1 MIDISSINNKLF
13 DIIQFDQLTYHEPF
27 YIVSYKK
34 DVSFISPI
42 INIKN
47 NIYIDN
53 NLNNFLTALVVN
65 NDDII
70 SFMKLYN
77 DFIVS
82 DFIKSKIIKFFNNQ
96 FKTEYNIS
104 SFIPE
109 KLFLEDEDHICF
121 NMYTRNCTS
130 QEIINTVCP
139 SYVQKTFP
147 REHFITPYY
156 EHKKTK
162 FYIQKPDKEEIDYDT
177 FLKVYNQYNNLQFI
191 FGLSNINI
199 QPKINKFI
207 YSQHKYVKEVIL
219 MD

>member
-1 MIDISSINNKLF
+1 MIDIISINNKLF

-27 YIVSYKK
+27 YIVSYKN

-47 NIYIDN
+47 HIYIDN

-77 DFIVS
+77 DFIIS
-82 DFIKSKIIKFFNNQ
+82 DFIKSKIIKLFNNQ

-109 KLFLEDEDHICF
+109 NYF
-121 NMYTRNCTS
+121 
-130 QEIINTVCP
+130 
-139 SYVQKTFP
+139 
-147 REHFITPYY
+147 
-156 EHKKTK
+156 
-162 FYIQKPDKEEIDYDT
+162 
-177 FLKVYNQYNNLQFI
+177 
-191 FGLSNINI
+191 
-199 QPKINKFI
+199 
-207 YSQHKYVKEVIL
+207 
-219 MD
+219 